1 MAALFGMLLGAAV
14 LLGWTL
20 GADPLKS
27 VFPGLVTVKANGA
40 ICFLLLSAAL
50 LLVIDAHASRRK
62 VRAAR
67 VAAGAA
73 GLLAFAVFTQYLSGY
88 DLGIDELLFAER
100 SRAPDTSFPNR
111 MGANTTVACMVFA
124 AAIWL
129 IDARWGKFRPAS
141 VLGFAVATMGVGA
154 LVGYV
159 SGTGNLYAPGTWNSM
174 SVPAA
179 LGFVV
184 LGGGLLASRPGRK
197 PVRLFVTAG
206 AGGALARRLVPV
218 IILAPILLGLL
229 HLGGQE
235 LGLLSTRTGT
245 WLFLVGLIG
254 LAVPLVYTF
263 AQSLDSADAV
273 RLRTAAALQTSEA
286 RYRALAESAV
296 EAIVSADSDGQVVFA
311 NEATE
316 RVFGWAPD
324 QLVGRSLTELIPE
337 RFRDAHREGV
347 RRYLLSGSGN
357 VVGRTVELSG
367 LTRAGLEFPL
377 ELSLS
382 SWADSDGVFFTG
394 IMRDVTEQRAAARM
408 LAAKYRVT
416 RELSRPLTVAEAL
429 PAMLREA
436 CQGLDGHAGAVWL
449 EDEEKNVLTFAAA
462 WAPSAALANRFEE
475 LYGDIVFEPGAG
487 LLGNVWLSRKAE
499 SIASLK
505 EDPRWKRRDMI
516 EELDLQT
523 AVMVPIVSDD
533 HSLGV
538 IEFFGLGEHQTRVDL
553 IETLEAI
560 GTEVGLFVQRR
571 RSEHALAE
579 SRDLLQAIL
588 DNASAA
594 IYVKDLEG
602 RFLLANEAFS
612 RLHGLSGPDLLG
624 RTAIDVLPDGLGPSA
639 HATDQ
644 QVVDGREAVESESEL
659 SVAGILE
666 TFLTLK
672 FPLLDST
679 GEPYGVCDISTNIT
693 DRKRSEVE
701 LARARD
707 HALAATRMKSEFL
720 ANMSHEIRT
729 PMNGL
734 IGMTE
739 LLLETVLDPE
749 QREYADLA
757 RSSSETLVSLVNDLL
772 DLSKIE
778 AGRLEMDSTDFRLG
792 ELVEDVCGLMSS
804 RARKRGLQ
812 LSALVEADTPG
823 VVCGDEVR
831 VRQVLTNL
839 VSNAVKFTHEGE
851 VSVRVRH
858 IAETEERVLVRFEVS
873 DTGIGIQPAQLARL
887 FDSFEQG
894 DSSTT
899 REYGGTGLGLT
910 IARQLTELMGG
921 EIGATSTADG
931 GSVFHITIPFERS
944 RIDPAELEAFQPRAD
959 LHGVRGLIADDSP
972 TSRRV
977 LLHHTQSWGMHVT
990 LAEDGLEALA
1000 VMREAAQSGKPIQSV
1015 VADMNMPGLTGIELA
1030 REVRA
1035 DPALRATHLVMISSG
1050 VDDRAAARRVGF
1062 DDYLPKPVRRAA
1074 LYEALDHQA
1083 PGAPPPSA
1091 AAVRDA
1097 PEPLAVAAHAALVL
1111 VAEDNEVNQLLAVR
1125 LLEKRGYRVDV
1136 ADNGRDAV
1144 RAASDG
1150 RYALVLMDCQMP
1162 ELDGYAAT
1170 RAIRSAEQD
1179 TGRHT
1184 PIVAMTAHSMRGDRE
1199 RCLAAGMDDYL
1210 AKPLDSTAFAAALT
1224 RWVPLDPP
1232 LPTLA
1237 PAPQAAVQARTPAG
1251 PDSMS
1256 DDTAAVDADA
1266 FERLKAEL
1274 GDSDVLPQLVELFKT
1289 HTPGRLDA
1297 LRAAVESGDP
1307 VETRKTAHA
1316 LTGSAR
1322 TLAAGRMAA
1331 LCRDLE
1337 LQAKA
1342 GSLERAAEQME
1353 LIEMAFAEAR
1363 ETLQAKLEEVRA

>member
-1 MAALFGMLLGAAV
+1 M
-14 LLGWTL
+14 
-20 GADPLKS
+20 
-27 VFPGLVTVKANGA
+27 
-40 ICFLLLSAAL
+40 
-50 LLVIDAHASRRK
+50 
-62 VRAAR
+62 
-67 VAAGAA
+67 
-73 GLLAFAVFTQYLSGY
+73 
-88 DLGIDELLFAER
+88 
-100 SRAPDTSFPNR
+100 
-111 MGANTTVACMVFA
+111 
-124 AAIWL
+124 
-129 IDARWGKFRPAS
+129 
-141 VLGFAVATMGVGA
+141 
-154 LVGYV
+154 
-159 SGTGNLYAPGTWNSM
+159 
-174 SVPAA
+174 
-179 LGFVV
+179 
-184 LGGGLLASRPGRK
+184 
-197 PVRLFVTAG
+197 
-206 AGGALARRLVPV
+206 
-218 IILAPILLGLL
+218 
-229 HLGGQE
+229 
-235 LGLLSTRTGT
+235 
-245 WLFLVGLIG
+245 
-254 LAVPLVYTF
+254 
-263 AQSLDSADAV
+263 
-273 RLRTAAALQTSEA
+273 
-286 RYRALAESAV
+286 
-296 EAIVSADSDGQVVFA
+296 
-311 NEATE
+311 
-316 RVFGWAPD
+316 
-324 QLVGRSLTELIPE
+324 
-337 RFRDAHREGV
+337 
-347 RRYLLSGSGN
+347 
-357 VVGRTVELSG
+357 
-367 LTRAGLEFPL
+367 
-377 ELSLS
+377 
-382 SWADSDGVFFTG
+382 
-394 IMRDVTEQRAAARM
+394 
-408 LAAKYRVT
+408 
-416 RELSRPLTVAEAL
+416 
-429 PAMLREA
+429 
-436 CQGLDGHAGAVWL
+436 
-449 EDEEKNVLTFAAA
+449 
-462 WAPSAALANRFEE
+462 
-475 LYGDIVFEPGAG
+475 
-487 LLGNVWLSRKAE
+487 
-499 SIASLK
+499 
-505 EDPRWKRRDMI
+505 
-516 EELDLQT
+516 
-523 AVMVPIVSDD
+523 
-533 HSLGV
+533 
-538 IEFFGLGEHQTRVDL
+538 
-553 IETLEAI
+553 
-560 GTEVGLFVQRR
+560 GLFVQRR

-624 RTAIDVLPDGLGPSA
+624 RTAIDVLPDGLGASA
-639 HATDQ
+639 HATDR
-644 QVVDGREAVESESEL
+644 QVVDTREAVESESEL

-739 LLLETVLDPE
+739 LLLDTVLDPE

-858 IAETEERVLVRFEVS
+858 LADTEERVLVRFEVS
-873 DTGIGIQPAQLARL
+873 DTGIGIQQAQLARL

-921 EIGATSTADG
+921 EIGATSTPDG

-959 LHGVRGLIADDSP
+959 LHEVRGLIADDSP

-1015 VADMNMPGLTGIELA
+1015 VADMNMPGLTGVELA

-1074 LYEALDHQA
+1074 LYEALVQQA
-1083 PGAPPPSA
+1083 PGAPHPSA

-1097 PEPLAVAAHAALVL
+1097 PEPVAAAAHAALVL

-1136 ADNGRDAV
+1136 AGNGRDAV
-1144 RAASDG
+1144 RAVIGRQVRAGADG
-1150 RYALVLMDCQMP
+1150 LPDARAGRLCRDTRDPKRRTGHRAAHADRGHDRSLDARRPRALPRRRHGRLPRQ
-1162 ELDGYAAT
+1162 AARQHGLRG
-1170 RAIRSAEQD
+1170 RAHALGSARSAFAHARAG
-1179 TGRHT
+1179 TASRRASPNAGR
-1184 PIVAMTAHSMRGDRE
+1184 PRLDE
-1199 RCLAAGMDDYL
+1199 RRYG
-1210 AKPLDSTAFAAALT
+1210 
-1224 RWVPLDPP
+1224 RRRRRRV
-1232 LPTLA
+1232 
-1237 PAPQAAVQARTPAG
+1237 RTPQGRAW
-1251 PDSMS
+1251 
-1256 DDTAAVDADA
+1256 
-1266 FERLKAEL
+1266 RLGRPSSARRTL
-1274 GDSDVLPQLVELFKT
+1274 QDPHPG
-1289 HTPGRLDA
+1289 TPGRAARRGRVRRPGGNPKDGARPHRQRPDPRRRTDGGA
-1297 LRAAVESGDP
+1297 LP
-1307 VETRKTAHA
+1307 
-1316 LTGSAR
+1316 
-1322 TLAAGRMAA
+1322 
-1331 LCRDLE
+1331 
-1337 LQAKA
+1337 
-1342 GSLERAAEQME
+1342 
-1353 LIEMAFAEAR
+1353 
-1363 ETLQAKLEEVRA
+1363 